1 MSQGEISV
9 GANYDVGWHLLA
21 GKGKPVRPKTAGD
34 PGIFDPNSDD
44 IISPP

>member
-9 GANYDVGWHLLA
+9 GANYGVGWHLLA
-21 GKGKPVRPKTAGD
+21 GKGKPVRSKMVGD

-44 IISPP
+44 VI